1 MNVSFMQMQVTHQAT
16 VNPAKGSGAN
26 QLSKENT
33 TFSNIY
39 GQVMNGHQL
48 EEAKLQSGDTAYSIT
63 ELKQLLDEV
72 PQLPV
77 DELAERLEQLL
88 LTLHAVGLPPTIL
101 PTEEQETVLSL
112 GEIAEKIPFQASLQ
126 DVLDTLIKME
136 EIPEL
141 LKDLGFEFPMKDD
154 GTLDFF
160 AFLEQLTV
168 FTEQL
173 EQVDMT
179 DYQNVAIFTVLTHY
193 LAAVAPQADLHSGQ
207 MRQLEQFQQ
216 QLEQFVSTQ
225 QERVATAVEAKPK
238 ANAFDL
244 MGNHTH
250 FNRGV
255 SFQTIVTETT
265 QTSRSEE
272 LMKQLQAVLQ
282 RANFG
287 QIGGANRIAIR
298 LYPEHLGTLRIEL
311 HELNGVL
318 SARILASS
326 ATAREMLDKQLH
338 QLRASFTAQNLQ
350 VERIE
355 VAQMLQGSERSER
368 EQLLQQQ
375 RQDQQAQ
382 QQQQQHTDEESE
394 EEFESFADYL
404 IRLEEE

>member
-1 MNVSFMQMQVTHQAT
+1 MQMQVTHQAT
-16 VNPAKGSGAN
+16 LNPAKGSGAT

-48 EEAKLQSGDTAYSIT
+48 EESKLQSGDTAYSTT
-63 ELKQLLDEV
+63 ELKQLLDKV

-77 DELAERLEQLL
+77 DELAERLEELL
-88 LTLHAVGLPPTIL
+88 LTLNAEGLPPKIL
-101 PTEEQETVLSL
+101 STEEQETVLSL

-141 LKDLGFEFPMKDD
+141 LKDLGFEFLMKD

-160 AFLEQLTV
+160 AFLEQLSV
-168 FTEQL
+168 FIEQL

-207 MRQLEQFQQ
+207 MRQLEQFQH
-216 QLEQFVSTQ
+216 QLEQFMSTQ

-255 SFQTIVTETT
+255 SFQTIVSKTT
-265 QTSRSEE
+265 QVSRSEE

-355 VAQMLQGSERSER
+355 VAQMLQGSERFER

-382 QQQQQHTDEESE
+382 QQQQNTDEESE

>member
-16 VNPAKGSGAN
+16 VNPAKGSGAT

-48 EEAKLQSGDTAYSIT
+48 EESKLQSGDTAYSTT

-77 DELAERLEQLL
+77 DELAERLEELL
-88 LTLHAVGLPPTIL
+88 LTLNAEGLPPKIL
-101 PTEEQETVLSL
+101 STEEQETVLSL
-112 GEIAEKIPFQASLQ
+112 SEIAEKIPFQASLQ

-141 LKDLGFEFPMKDD
+141 LKDLGFEFPMKD

-160 AFLEQLTV
+160 AFLEQLSV
-168 FTEQL
+168 FIEQL

-207 MRQLEQFQQ
+207 MRQLEQFQH
-216 QLEQFVSTQ
+216 QLEQFMSTQ

-244 MGNHTH
+244 IGNHTH

-255 SFQTIVTETT
+255 SFQTIVAETT
-265 QTSRSEE
+265 QVSRSEE

-382 QQQQQHTDEESE
+382 QQQQNTDEESE